1 MNRRLALPLVVMVS
15 LSAAACGNDADT
27 PTSPSIPEASV
38 DSTSRM
44 FTGTLTPHGSTF
56 FSFTVAQD
64 SGVFLTLAS
73 LTPTS
78 GRGTVQTP
86 VDLGLGTPRGTGCAV
101 AQTVATSA
109 DLAAQIRA
117 WRSAGV
123 HCVSVSDAGRLTG
136 EVAFAV
142 RIGYFE

>member
-1 MNRRLALPLVVMVS
+1 MTRRPIGLLAVIVS
-15 LSAAACGNDADT
+15 LAAVACGDDAAT
-27 PTSPSIPEASV
+27 PTSPSIPDASV
-38 DSTSRM
+38 DRVSRM

-78 GRGTVQTP
+78 GRGTVETP
-86 VDLGLGTPRGTGCAV
+86 VDLGIGTPRGTGCAV
-101 AQTVATSA
+101 AQSVATSA

-123 HCVSVSDAGRLTG
+123 QCVSVSDAGRLTG
-136 EVAFAV
+136 DVAFAV